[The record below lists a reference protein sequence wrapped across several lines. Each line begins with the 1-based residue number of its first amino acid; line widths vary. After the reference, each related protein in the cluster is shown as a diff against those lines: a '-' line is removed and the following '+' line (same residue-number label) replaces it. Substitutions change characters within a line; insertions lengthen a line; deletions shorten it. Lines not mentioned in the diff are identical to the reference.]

1 MNFIRKNQ
9 ILKQLKYRNYS
20 SQNNIKFYMI
30 PYNEQYESRDNENE
44 IISENNY
51 IKRDN
56 LSDYLKMK
64 ESKIKELKIKELIDN
79 YPPYENK
86 KYKDNVSGVLDKNLR
101 YFYKYKYSIRH

>member
-20 SQNNIKFYMI
+20 SQKNIKFYMV

-44 IISENNY
+44 IIPENNY
-51 IKRDN
+51 MNRDN
-56 LSDYLKMK
+56 LSDYLKM
-64 ESKIKELKIKELIDN
+64 KELKIKELIDN

-86 KYKDNVSGVLDKNLR
+86 KYKDNVSGVLDNNLR
-101 YFYKYKYSIRH
+101 NFYKYKYSIRH

>member
-51 IKRDN
+51 INRET
-56 LSDYLKMK
+56 S
-64 ESKIKELKIKELIDN
+64 
-79 YPPYENK
+79 
-86 KYKDNVSGVLDKNLR
+86 
-101 YFYKYKYSIRH
+101 